1 MLNYKGSKGIKINST
16 NNICLT
22 VLERVDIYGLN
33 CSQQKQYYIFFFPS
47 CFRFN

>member
-33 CSQQKQYYIFFFPS
+33 CSQQNNISFFFPQL
-47 CFRFN
+47 FQI